1 MTKPLSIFNEQ
12 KSTSSQILC
21 CVLEGFINIL
31 SPTKLGKKGSD
42 GSSPT
47 KATGTLTESMESRPN
62 SSGIFSQDSQRCS
75 SKVKSG
81 EIPETFTG
89 RILFMSGF
97 QGVLLPRVLGDPRR
111 RGSLVAS
118 RWSVSA
124 SRPRQLT
131 CATGGAIFSSLL
143 SRVASGTLAP
153 RCSRWHR

>member
-1 MTKPLSIFNEQ
+1 MSWKGS
-12 KSTSSQILC
+12 STSSVQRSL
-21 CVLEGFINIL
+21 GRKDRMDRHRQ
-31 SPTKLGKKGSD
+31 KLQG
-42 GSSPT
+42 
-47 KATGTLTESMESRPN
+47 LTESMESRPN
-62 SSGIFSQDSQRCS
+62 SSGTSSQDSLRCS